1 MNGSAQ
7 SLNETVSGFAVAC
20 RFLLFFITAAMTISC
35 VSNPPRTDVTHI
47 VKPGE
52 DFKSISTQ
60 YTGTPDHYKAIA
72 ARSGVMKLSS
82 IKPGDSVV
90 IPANLVNQGAGNSSP
105 SRAKTDTART
115 LAEAVAVAT
124 ALGAGAG
131 AIGCKNNK
139 SSCAAT
145 GAGIGALT
153 GLLAGTAVVM
163 AKQAF
168 VTDEERLNQ
177 EITHAKEYNKELKAH
192 NLQLTNDVKKLTAES
207 NSLKQRVRRGQA
219 QADQLAAQK
228 QKVSGLLASNQKLLT
243 DSRTELGRQEKIYS
257 EFKSGKIATNPETE
271 KLMQEITVLKT
282 NITKLDGE
290 TKKLAAVNDRLS
302 V

>member
-1 MNGSAQ
+1 
-7 SLNETVSGFAVAC
+7 
-20 RFLLFFITAAMTISC
+20 
-35 VSNPPRTDVTHI
+35 
-47 VKPGE
+47 
-52 DFKSISTQ
+52 
-60 YTGTPDHYKAIA
+60 
-72 ARSGVMKLSS
+72 
-82 IKPGDSVV
+82 
-90 IPANLVNQGAGNSSP
+90 
-105 SRAKTDTART
+105 
-115 LAEAVAVAT
+115 
-124 ALGAGAG
+124 
-131 AIGCKNNK
+131 
-139 SSCAAT
+139 
-145 GAGIGALT
+145 
-153 GLLAGTAVVM
+153 M